1 VTEIIIETLK
11 SLYPEA
17 VCALN
22 YEFDWQL
29 LVACRLSAQCTDKRV
44 NLVTP
49 ILFKRYPTLQS
60 LAEGNAE
67 EIGEIIKPCGLYK
80 TKAASIKAAA
90 ERLIADFGGKV
101 PDSMEKLLAL
111 PGVGRKSANLL
122 LGDIF
127 GMPSYVVDTH
137 CIRIS
142 RRLRLTTETDPEKI
156 ERDLRKIIPANESGE
171 FCHRI
176 VLFGRDF
183 CKAKKPNCENCKLLR
198 AINEKHKKFI
208 CAKE

>member
-1 VTEIIIETLK
+1 MPIDIINALK
-11 SLYPEA
+11 SLYPDA
-17 VCALN
+17 ICALN

-49 ILFKRYPTLQS
+49 VLFERYPTLQS
-60 LAEGNAE
+60 LASADVF

-80 TKAASIKAAA
+80 TKAESIKAAA
-90 ERLIADFGGKV
+90 QKLISDFGGKV
-101 PDSMEKLLAL
+101 PDTMEQLLTL

-127 GMPSYVVDTH
+127 GKPSYVVDTH

-142 RRLRLTTETDPEKI
+142 RRLRLTSETDPEKI
-156 ERDLRKIIPANESGE
+156 ERDLRKIIPAEESGP

-176 VLFGRDF
+176 VLFGRDY
-183 CKAKKPNCENCKLLR
+183 CKAKNPNCGDCPLIKELNK
-198 AINEKHKKFI
+198 NNGKFI